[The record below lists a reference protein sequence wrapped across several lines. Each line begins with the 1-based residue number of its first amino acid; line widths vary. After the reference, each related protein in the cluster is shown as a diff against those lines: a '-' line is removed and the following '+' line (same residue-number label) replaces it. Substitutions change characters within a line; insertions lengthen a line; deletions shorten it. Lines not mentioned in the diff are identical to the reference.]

1 MLDDARFLCKYCL
14 LNNRRDY
21 FTSEQAH
28 QLRSDSQTMH
38 LFAYREPMNRF
49 NKSSL
54 QIITGILWLSSGLL
68 VTLKHPIQT
77 YNQTVNISE
86 IMMEFQLSLQ

>member
-21 FTSEQAH
+21 FTSEQQAH

-54 QIITGILWLSSGLL
+54 QIITGILWLSSGLF
-68 VTLKHPIQT
+68 TLKHPMQT